1 MFFIS
6 AIFKEFWIASK
17 LPPPTFSFSTKLLFF
32 DWDDIKIA
40 NNIAKNKN
48 KADER
53 LNSSNPYSLNEFEN
67 LLEISEPNNAP
78 NEPPAII
85 TP

>member
-1 MFFIS
+1 MAKS
-6 AIFKEFWIASK
+6 
-17 LPPPTFSFSTKLLFF
+17 
-32 DWDDIKIA
+32 
-40 NNIAKNKN
+40 IAKNNN

-53 LNSSNPYSLNEFEN
+53 LNNPNPYSLNELEN

-78 NEPPAII
+78 NEPPANI

>member
-1 MFFIS
+1 MN
-6 AIFKEFWIASK
+6 
-17 LPPPTFSFSTKLLFF
+17 
-32 DWDDIKIA
+32 IA